1 MTWRRFASM
10 FFCFFACC
18 SAAVIEPDNLKSD
31 WWETFTSAPGTLEQ
45 KSGSLVEESKVIL
58 PQMTEIKQVEV
69 KELIAKIQFNFSS
82 LTRIKAAPPVLVPQA
97 TPLAAAY
104 PIDEAVELDQQ
115 FRNSSLELKSL
126 KDERHDKL
134 RQLDELQEQFDRAYK
149 AYFRANGT
157 RERSEERYIAGLKL
171 INLHVALL
179 VAKTEWIR
187 IENGVRGYEAFLKRL
202 KEELQAAEQRLI
214 SSANE
219 VETTKRNVQA
229 LHAIWQESEAE
240 LREKQQRQVNQNDL
254 SGSQSQIGDQ
264 ELLLAQI
271 SELLA
276 HQQYV
281 ASEIK
286 ATLAELL
293 VYPEELDLPALNKRI
308 KEWRRELQEFSKKG
322 ADFSHAAERQVERTS
337 HILSL
342 SPPSDEGS
350 FIMTQPQQIIRLAQ
364 SNLLVLHRLESEIE
378 DADFLLSQLESRT
391 TDLLGGARRLTEM
404 IGGFAKT
411 FWTGFADWIETP
423 LFHIGTKPIPF
434 SGIFKFLLI
443 LALTFWLSGRV
454 VNWLTHLAVSK
465 KRIERSVL
473 YRVNRL
479 VYYLLLTLGLIF
491 ALISLGFDFSN
502 FLLIAGALGVGLGFG
517 LQTIFNNFMSGLILL
532 FESHIKVGDFIE
544 IASGVRGEVKE
555 INVRSTIIAMNDGLD
570 AIVPNSEM
578 ISNRV
583 VNWTLSH
590 PYKRITVPFTVAY
603 GTDKEFVRKIV
614 LEAAQKVPE
623 TLIKPGFSDPSV
635 TLKEFGPTGL
645 DFELHIW
652 VNEKYSKLPGKSISD
667 YLWVIDDVLKEHHID
682 VPFPRTDIKLLKD
695 SHEN

>member
-1 MTWRRFASM
+1 MRWCRFASIV
-10 FFCFFACC
+10 FCIFTFCN
-18 SAAVIEPDNLKSD
+18 AAIIEPDNLKND
-31 WWETFTSAPGTLEQ
+31 WWDTFVSAPGTIEQ
-45 KSGSLVEESKVIL
+45 KSGALVEESKKIV
-58 PQMTEIKQVEV
+58 PQMTDAKQLEA
-69 KELIAKIQFNFSS
+69 KELIAKIQFNFNH
-82 LTRIKAAPPVLVPQA
+82 LARAQAGAAVLVPQA
-97 TPLAAAY
+97 TPLAASY
-104 PIDEAVELDQQ
+104 PIDEALELDQQ

-134 RQLDELQEQFDRAYK
+134 RQIDELQEQLTQVSK
-149 AYFRANGT
+149 GYFRANGAK
-157 RERSEERYIAGLKL
+157 ERTEERYIAGLKL

-179 VAKTEWIR
+179 AAKVEWAR

-202 KEELQAAEQRLI
+202 KEELQAAEKRLI
-214 SSANE
+214 STPEE
-219 VETTKRNVQA
+219 VEIAQKNVQA
-229 LHAIWQESEAE
+229 LQAIWQESEIE
-240 LREKQQRQVNQNDL
+240 LQGKQQRQVHQ
-254 SGSQSQIGDQ
+254 SGLGGPESQIGDQ
-264 ELLLAQI
+264 ELLLAEI

-276 HQQYV
+276 HQQFV
-281 ASEIK
+281 AGEIK
-286 ATLAELL
+286 ATLAEVL
-293 VYPEELDLPALNKRI
+293 VNPAELDLPALNKRT
-308 KEWRRELQEFSKKG
+308 KEWRRELQEFAKKG
-322 ADFSHAAERQVERTS
+322 AEFSHAAERQVERTS

-342 SPPSDEGS
+342 NPPSDEGG

-364 SNLLVLHRLESEIE
+364 SNLLVLRRLESEI
-378 DADFLLSQLESRT
+378 DDTDFLLSQLESRT
-391 TDLLGGARRLTEM
+391 TDLLGAAGRFTEM
-404 IGGFAKT
+404 VGSFAKT
-411 FWTGFADWIETP
+411 FWAGFSDWIETP
-423 LFHIGTKPIPF
+423 LFHIGMKPIPF
-434 SGIFKFLLI
+434 SGLFKFLLI

-454 VNWLTHLAVSK
+454 VNWLTHLAISK

-473 YRVNRL
+473 YRINRL
-479 VYYLLLTLGLIF
+479 VYYLLLTIGLIF

-603 GTDKEFVRKIV
+603 GSDKELVRKVV
-614 LEAAQKVPE
+614 LEAAEKVPE
-623 TLIKPGFSDPSV
+623 TLVKPGFSDPSV
-635 TLKEFGPTGL
+635 TLKEFGAIGL
-645 DFELHIW
+645 EFELHIW
-652 VNEKYSKLPGKSISD
+652 VNEKYSKLPGKSLSD

-695 SHEN
+695 SNEN